1 MFGILTVLLIIL
13 TIIIVSERPVK
24 NVKKTPHFT
33 LSKPS
38 PTQSPSPTPTITPTP
53 TPQPTNPPPTSTPTP
68 TNKPNPQPQTVTDFQ
83 YPNSNVVSING
94 NTTIFESTDDPK
106 KITNWYKDKIKSM
119 GMNATSFVQ
128 TNTNGNILNKLVGA
142 NGNRKVEIEI
152 TKQNNQ
158 PTVKISV
165 TL

>member
-1 MFGILTVLLIIL
+1 MFGILTILIIIL
-13 TIIIVSERPVK
+13 TVIIATGKPTKQVK
-24 NVKKTPHFT
+24 RMPHTT

-38 PTQSPSPTPTITPTP
+38 STNSSSPTPTNTPTP
-53 TPQPTNPPPTSTPTP
+53 SPQPTVIPPTATPTS
-68 TNKPNPQPQTVTDFQ
+68 KPNEQSQKISDFQ
-83 YPNSNVVSING
+83 YPGSAVISISSNTAV
-94 NTTIFESTDDPK
+94 FESTDDPK
-106 KITNWYKDKIKSM
+106 KITDWYKDKIKSM

-128 TNTNGNILNKLVGA
+128 TSTNGNILNKLVGA
-142 NGNRKVEIEI
+142 KSGSEARVEI